1 MDKARKAITR
11 GDDSVEAMKMSK
23 CSKSPN
29 GTHAVRMGP
38 ESVSKY
44 ITQELRKGRKLQEIL
59 RDVEDC
65 QFCIYCGEPIW

>member
-11 GDDSVEAMKMSK
+11 GDDSVEAMKMSS
-23 CSKSPN
+23 CPESPN
-29 GTHAVRMGP
+29 GMHAVRMGP

-44 ITQELRKGRKLQEIL
+44 IIQELRKGRKLQEIL
-59 RDVEDC
+59 KDVEDC